1 MMKIQENAFAFACA
15 AAFALIWIVCSLFV
29 VALPNMMS
37 DMTGKMLH
45 TDWQAMGWHMSVFG
59 VLIGGV
65 LWAFLAGYWVGLLQK
80 FTICSF
86 GIHDGTIAQ
95 FFYKHRSGTVFARV
109 SF

>member
-15 AAFALIWIVCSLFV
+15 AAFALIWIICSLFV

-45 TDWQAMGWHMSVFG
+45 TDWQAMGWHMSVLG

-65 LWAFLAGYWVGLLQK
+65 LWAFLAGILGWL
-80 FTICSF
+80 
-86 GIHDGTIAQ
+86 IAKIYNMQ
-95 FFYKHRSGTVFARV
+95 LRDL
-109 SF
+109 